1 MKSQNI
7 DTLQWTPS
15 ERLRKVLFIKKKGDT
30 YDKSFAEALTSAKR
44 CYDVRIVEELNGGT
58 IRISYLQEAGFDEKE
73 GKAYMVFFP
82 SISLDGIGFYRWYES
97 VEDQPAG
104 GDGGPEIDIDPA
116 PETN

>member
-58 IRISYLQEAGFDEKE
+58 IRILYLYQIGFDNKE
-73 GKAYMVFFP
+73 GKAFMDFFP
-82 SISLDGIGFYRWYES
+82 TVSLEGLRIYRWYEP
-97 VEDQPAG
+97 VEEEEPL
-104 GDGGPEIDIDPA
+104 PDIDEPGIA
-116 PETN
+116 K

>member
-58 IRISYLQEAGFDEKE
+58 IRISYLQEAGFDNKE
-73 GKAYMVFFP
+73 GKAYMAFLP
-82 SISLDGIGFYRWYES
+82 SISMNGIGIYRWYEP
-97 VEDQPAG
+97 VADRTPL
-104 GDGGPEIDIDPA
+104 PIDEPGI
-116 PETN
+116 EK

>member
-58 IRISYLQEAGFDEKE
+58 IRISYLQEAGFDDKE
-73 GKAYMVFFP
+73 GKAYMAFLP
-82 SISLDGIGFYRWYES
+82 SIRWYEP
-97 VEDQPAG
+97 VEEEEPL
-104 GDGGPEIDIDPA
+104 PDIDEPGIA
-116 PETN
+116 K